1 VFYVFQAKLALNLK
15 SGLQFKICCLLTQFM
30 SMCLRRVL
38 QRDFTDHII
47 RDTSSFRLRNLRIL
61 QASLETH
68 EGTGLET
75 QSIVILRAI

>member
-1 VFYVFQAKLALNLK
+1 
-15 SGLQFKICCLLTQFM
+15 M

-47 RDTSSFRLRNLRIL
+47 RDTSSFRLGNLRIL
-61 QASLETH
+61 QALLETH